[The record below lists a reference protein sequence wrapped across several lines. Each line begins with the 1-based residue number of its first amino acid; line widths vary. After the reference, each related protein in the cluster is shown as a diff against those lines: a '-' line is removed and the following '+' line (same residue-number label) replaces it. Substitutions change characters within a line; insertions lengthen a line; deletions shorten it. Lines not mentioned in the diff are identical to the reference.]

1 MNSNHSSNQHQIN
14 QLGRRNLTPDQTALI
29 LGRKYNRTKK
39 AQGAPVGNSNAEKQ
53 IAQNEPVVSTA
64 DKLAAQHGVSP
75 ATVKRAGQFADA
87 VALIDRQT
95 KLFAT

>member
-1 MNSNHSSNQHQIN
+1 LPN
-14 QLGRRNLTPDQTALI
+14 TPEQTTLI
-29 LGRKYNRTKK
+29 LGRLYNRSKK

-53 IAQNEPVVSTA
+53 LAQNEPFVSTA

-87 VALIDRQT
+87 VQLGANA
-95 KLFAT
+95 KV